1 MTTMPAHADDHT
13 DDHAAGNAADSAAGS
28 SVAAPRGAAREDSHA
43 RRRERRERQSGA
55 ARAPQPT
62 PIQHAIPRY
71 ELLDAAAENQIHAAS
86 MRILRELGIDF
97 YDDEAREV
105 LAAHGAR
112 VEGETVYF
120 DEATLLH
127 YVGLAPAHFTQLA
140 RNPANRVQI
149 GGNQTVFAPVYGP
162 PFVLDLDRGRRE
174 ATLEDFQNFVKLAY
188 LSPYIHHSGGTIV
201 EPTDEPVPTRHLD
214 MLYAHIKYS
223 DKPFMGSVT
232 AAENAEDSVRMAEIL
247 FGAAEIRQNPALISL
262 INVSSPR
269 RYDDRML
276 GALKVYAKTRQAMI
290 ITPFLMGGAMS
301 PVTVGGTLA
310 LQNAEALAGIA
321 LTQMIEPGTPVVYG
335 SFMTNID
342 LQSGAPV
349 FGSPESQLALFAS
362 AQMARRYNLPFRG
375 GGMFAS
381 SKIPDAQAGY
391 ESVQVML
398 PTIMAQTNFVL
409 HAAGWLENGLV
420 AGYEKF
426 VVDCELLGM
435 YHVLT
440 KGIDLS
446 DEGMAFDALQEVPP
460 GGHFLGTQHTMRHF
474 RHAFFRTDVFDYN
487 SAEQWELDGSLDT
500 YQRANRKWKAQLAAY
515 TPPPLDDGIDQALQA
530 YMAQRKRE
538 LGYT

>member
-1 MTTMPAHADDHT
+1 MNPDGNS
-13 DDHAAGNAADSAAGS
+13 AANSTANAAEHAEGS
-28 SVAAPRGAAREDSHA
+28 SA
-43 RRRERRERQSGA
+43 RRRERRARQAGA
-55 ARAPQPT
+55 ASAPPMT
-62 PIQHAIPRY
+62 PIHQAIPHY
-71 ELLDAAAENQIHAAS
+71 QLLSPDAEARIHAAS
-86 MRILRELGIDF
+86 MRILSELGIDF
-97 YDDEAREV
+97 YDDEARAV
-105 LAAHGAR
+105 LAENGAR
-112 VEGETVYF
+112 VEGETVFF
-120 DEATLLH
+120 DEATILEH
-127 YVGLAPAHFTQLA
+127 VSRAPSRFTQLA
-140 RNPANRVQI
+140 RNPANNVEI
-149 GGNQTVFAPVYGP
+149 GGDQTVFAPVYGP

-188 LSPYIHHSGGTIV
+188 LSPYMHHSGGTIV

-223 DKPFMGSVT
+223 DKAFMGSVT
-232 AAENAEDSVRMAEIL
+232 AAENAADSVRMAEMV
-247 FGAAEIRQNPALISL
+247 FGAEAIRQQPALISL

-276 GALKVYAKTRQAMI
+276 GALKVYAKARQAMI

-301 PVTVGGTLA
+301 PVSIAGTLA

-321 LTQMIEPGTPVVYG
+321 LAQMLERGTPVVYG

-342 LQSGAPV
+342 LQSGSPV
-349 FGSPESQLALFAS
+349 FGSPESQLALLAS

-375 GGMFAS
+375 GGMFS
-381 SKIPDAQAGY
+381 SAKITDAQAGY

-398 PTIMAQTNFVL
+398 PTILAHTNFVL

-446 DEGMAFDALQEVPP
+446 DEGFAFDALQEVPP
-460 GGHFLGTQHTMRHF
+460 GGHFLGTAHTMRNF
-474 RHAFFRTDVFDYN
+474 RQAFFRTDIFDYN
-487 SAEQWELDGSLDT
+487 SAEQWELDGALDT
-500 YQRANRKWKAQLAAY
+500 YQRANRKWKAQLDAY
-515 TPPPLDDGIDQALQA
+515 TPPPLDAAIDQQLQD
-530 YMAQRKRE
+530 YMAARKRE